1 MEQISKK
8 QFRKICEY
16 AVHYHFCYCYLC
28 GSPILEGQRW
38 NLDHVFPKSK
48 GGKTEASN
56 LRPVHY
62 WCNSAKGN
70 MTIEQW
76 RQQQEKQR

>member
-8 QFRKICEY
+8 RFRELCQY

-28 GSPILEGQRW
+28 GQPITDGQNW
-38 NLDHVFPKSK
+38 NLDHVFPKSR
-48 GGKTEASN
+48 GGKSTVSN
-56 LRPVHY
+56 LRPTHY

-76 RQQQEKQR
+76 REKQR

>member
-8 QFRKICEY
+8 QFRKLCQY
-16 AVHYHFCYCYLC
+16 AVHYHFCFCYLC
-28 GSPILEGQRW
+28 GQPIKDGQHW

-76 RQQQEKQR
+76 REKQR

>member
-1 MEQISKK
+1 MEEISKK
-8 QFRKICEY
+8 QFREICKY
-16 AVHYHFCYCYLC
+16 AVHYHFYYCYLC
-28 GSPILEGQRW
+28 GAPILDGQHW

-48 GGKTEASN
+48 GGKTTPSN

-70 MTIEQW
+70 MTIEEW
-76 RQQQEKQR
+76 RQKQGKQR